1 MGEDMGVR
9 VSQLRPFAM
18 NLPVQAWDE
27 AEHRHGWR
35 ENPESSPQVELKS
48 QFISMGE
55 DMAVRVSQLRP
66 FAMNLPVQAWDEAVH
81 RHGWRENPESSPQV
95 ELKSQFI
102 SMGEDLAV
110 REARC

>member
-1 MGEDMGVR
+1 MELKSQFISMGEDMGVR
-9 VSQLRPFAM
+9 ESHLRPFAM

-55 DMAVRVSQLRP
+55 D
-66 FAMNLPVQAWDEAVH
+66 
-81 RHGWRENPESSPQV
+81 
-95 ELKSQFI
+95 
-102 SMGEDLAV
+102 LAV
-110 REARC
+110 REAQ